1 MVKMKKATLR
11 DIIEVFQDRDIERLK
26 KENEELRKE
35 IERIQTL
42 LNKVKP

>member
-1 MVKMKKATLR
+1 MEKEATLH

-26 KENEELRKE
+26 KESEELRKE
-35 IERIQTL
+35 IEYYQNL